1 MFFEVLLSI
10 AAGCFFGI
18 ITGLTP
24 GVHVNLVSVLLVSI
38 SGYLLGFLS
47 PLSLGVFIVA
57 MGITHT
63 FLDAVPSI
71 FLGAPDPDM
80 ALAVLP
86 GHRLLLEGRGYEAV
100 KLTVIGSL
108 LGLIGTVIL
117 IPFIIPFLPLI
128 YSYIEPWMG
137 WILIVVVVYMV
148 LKEGKFKKIFGASFV
163 FLLSGVLGIIV
174 LGWPN
179 LEQPLFPMLSGL
191 FGISTLLLSLKDKV
205 EIPKQYVT
213 EGIKVKLGS
222 NVKAVSGAV
231 VTGSLAGLMPG
242 LGSAQSAII
251 AMQFLGNIGNY
262 AFLILVG
269 GINTVNFTFSLA
281 ALYTLGKARNGAI
294 VAVMEIL
301 KSIGLTELIVFIAAA
316 LIAGGIATFLTLYI
330 SKVFAH
336 VITKVNYQY
345 LCLGVITF
353 VTAMVVYF
361 SGLYGLF
368 VLVTS
373 TAVGMIPA
381 LIGVK
386 RSMAM
391 GCLLLPVILFFML

>member
-213 EGIKVKLGS
+213 EGIKVELGS

>member
-163 FLLSGVLGIIV
+163 FLLCGVL
-174 LGWPN
+174 W
-179 LEQPLFPMLSGL
+179 
-191 FGISTLLLSLKDKV
+191 
-205 EIPKQYVT
+205 
-213 EGIKVKLGS
+213 
-222 NVKAVSGAV
+222 
-231 VTGSLAGLMPG
+231 
-242 LGSAQSAII
+242 
-251 AMQFLGNIGNY
+251 
-262 AFLILVG
+262 
-269 GINTVNFTFSLA
+269 VN
-281 ALYTLGKARNGAI
+281 
-294 VAVMEIL
+294 
-301 KSIGLTELIVFIAAA
+301 
-316 LIAGGIATFLTLYI
+316 
-330 SKVFAH
+330 
-336 VITKVNYQY
+336 
-345 LCLGVITF
+345 
-353 VTAMVVYF
+353 
-361 SGLYGLF
+361 
-368 VLVTS
+368 
-373 TAVGMIPA
+373 
-381 LIGVK
+381 
-386 RSMAM
+386 
-391 GCLLLPVILFFML
+391 